1 MVVGKANLKS
11 EQLNMLP
18 PYYTE
23 IQKSQTD
30 SVDADSVKSDDKDLT
45 DADDND
51 CDTTCSKS
59 EDDKEVKKN
68 WGKKWVLGG
77 FLTGFDRFGSKLNR
91 Y

>member
-68 WGKKWVLGG
+68 WENLGG
-77 FLTGFDRFGSKLNR
+77 KNGFGEIFDRF
-91 Y
+91 